1 MLCLVVDDSKSARF
15 TISRSLKKL
24 GHEVLTAES
33 GEDAL
38 ELLCAET
45 PDVVFMDHLMPGLDG
60 FETSKKIRSQSNFA
74 NLPII
79 MCTAKDSDDYAI
91 LAKRIGLSG
100 TLPKPASD
108 ENIQKILDSLNIV
121 PSQTMSILD
130 ESPPP
135 QQKPSTPSV
144 APTQAPTPMKPKQAP
159 VNRPASEPL
168 TPMVKT
174 NEIELNDQ
182 LRTLIRAEAEGRA
195 RDSAQRLLTDS
206 WGRFRGNL
214 QEDVRQQTRDMF
226 DRHIENTLDTITAE
240 VRNSISASLSSELRH
255 YVDKKL
261 SVSETA
267 LHMSQNDFGA
277 KLNSLKR
284 QLDLQK
290 FDPVA
295 LQETILEDARRAA
308 EYTATHKAVD
318 TASKIAKELCE
329 ETVAEILD
337 SSILEHFETQLVQMN
352 EELELQTQKSRTLT
366 MVATFASVLALLSF
380 AIAVWALL

>member
-24 GHEVLTAES
+24 GYDVLTAES

-79 MCTAKDSDDYAI
+79 MCTARDSDDYSVQ
-91 LAKRIGLSG
+91 AKRIGLSG

-108 ENIQKILDSLNIV
+108 ESILKILESLNLTQTGSHTARDNTVSEIQTQEQV
-121 PSQTMSILD
+121 PA
-130 ESPPP
+130 
-135 QQKPSTPSV
+135 PSV
-144 APTQAPTPMKPKQAP
+144 APPPVKTEQPTVAPPET
-159 VNRPASEPL
+159 
-168 TPMVKT
+168 KT

-226 DRHIENTLDTITAE
+226 DRHIENSLDTITSE
-240 VRNSISASLSSELRH
+240 VRNSIGSSLTSELRH

-261 SVSETA
+261 STSETS
-267 LHMSQNDFGA
+267 LQISQNDFTV
-277 KLNSLKR
+277 KLNGLKR

-318 TASKIAKELCE
+318 TASKITKELCE
-329 ETVAEILD
+329 ETISEILD
-337 SSILEHFETQLVQMN
+337 TSILEHFETQLVQMN
-352 EELELQTQKSRTLT
+352 EQLELQTQKSGTLT

-380 AIAVWALL
+380 VVAVWALL